1 MKLLDVVALF
11 VFLLGSNSVSRIGL
25 VVRQVLELDCQ
36 SVVVV
41 SYFDGIC
48 NIGHHVAYRI

>member
-11 VFLLGSNSVSRIGL
+11 VFRLGSNSVSRIGL

-41 SYFDGIC
+41 SVLF
-48 NIGHHVAYRI
+48 